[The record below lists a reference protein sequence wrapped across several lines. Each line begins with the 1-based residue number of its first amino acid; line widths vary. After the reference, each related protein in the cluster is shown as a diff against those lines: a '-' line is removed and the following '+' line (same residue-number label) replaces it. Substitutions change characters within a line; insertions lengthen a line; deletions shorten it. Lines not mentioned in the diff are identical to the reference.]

1 MYFCMNK
8 QVKAKEPLWNIPV
21 DYKVKQTI
29 QYK

>member
-8 QVKAKEPLWNIPV
+8 QVKAKEPLWNILV

-29 QYK
+29 QN

>member
-8 QVKAKEPLWNIPV
+8 QVKAKEPLWNIHV

-29 QYK
+29 QN

>member
-21 DYKVKQTI
+21 VYKVKLTI
-29 QYK
+29 HN